1 MKLTTGSLARASSRR
16 PWMTLGMWV
25 VLIAI
30 AGALSSMWLSD
41 ALTTD
46 VDFTNE
52 PEAKQALELVEDRF
66 GREGVNEIFILRAED
81 ATVEDES
88 FRSYAAGV
96 QAEVATLNGDV
107 QGAVSYFDTQDP
119 SMVSEDGR
127 TALMFVT
134 FVDDGDLTEHEEDV
148 AAIRETGEVE
158 GFETL
163 SFGAVTLNNDF
174 STIAEEDLAKGETFG
189 ILIALI
195 VLVAVFGAIVAG
207 VVPLAMG
214 IASIAVALG
223 IVAVAGRFVD
233 FSFFVTNMLT
243 MMGLAVGIDYSLFIV
258 SRYREERSHGHDK
271 LEAIALAGNTA
282 SRAVFFSGMTV
293 VLALIGMLIV
303 PTTIFRSLAAGAIFV
318 VLVSVLASLTLLP
331 ALLSL
336 LGDKVNSLR
345 VFRRKSAANVAD
357 SHRFWDGIAH
367 RVMRRPVVSL
377 VVVAGALLIAASSY
391 LDINTGF
398 SGVTTLSDETMSK
411 RAFNALSADFSGG
424 LDSPLEVVIDGDM
437 GSPEAEAGIA
447 ELQELLAADGLF
459 GPATVETNEAG
470 DLTVVSAP
478 VKADP
483 SSAVATDSLERI
495 RGDYV
500 PQAFG
505 GVEDIEVLVGGITA
519 FNKDFFDLTD
529 TYTPIVFVFVLGMSF
544 VLLTVV
550 FRSIVVPIKAI
561 IMNLLSVGAAY
572 GVLVLV
578 NQNGFGADLLGF
590 QQVESIEAWLPLF
603 LFSVLFG
610 LSMDYHVFL
619 LSRIRERYL
628 ATGDNTESVAHG
640 LRTTGRL
647 ITGAALIMVAV
658 FGGFASGR
666 LADLQQTGLGLAVA
680 VALDATIVRV
690 VLVPASMRLLG
701 RWNWYFPRWLEWIPR
716 IGIEAP
722 EPVTAPTPR
731 GDATPV
737 RSGSV
742 EQT

>member
-223 IVAVAGRFVD
+223 IVAVVGRFVD

-377 VVVAGALLIAASSY
+377 VVVAGALLLAASSY

-424 LDSPLEVVIDGDM
+424 LDSPLEVVIDGDIDA
-437 GSPEAEAGIA
+437 PQVEAGIA
-447 ELQELLAADGLF
+447 EMRKLLAADGLF

-483 SSAVATDSLERI
+483 SSAVATESIERI

-505 GVEDIEVLVGGITA
+505 GVDGIEVLVGGDTA
-519 FNKDFFDLTD
+519 FSKDFFDLTD
-529 TYTPIVFVFVLGMSF
+529 YYTPIVFVLVLGMSF

-619 LSRIRERYL
+619 LSRIRERFDL
-628 ATGDNTESVAHG
+628 THDNTESVAYG
-640 LRTTGRL
+640 LRTTGGL

-658 FGGFASGR
+658 FGGFAAG
-666 LADLQQTGLGLAVA
+666 DLVMMQQFGFGLAVA
-680 VALDATIVRV
+680 VFLDATLVRS
-690 VLVPASMRLLG
+690 VLVPATMKLLG
-701 RWNWYFPRWLEWIPR
+701 DRNWYLPSWLQWLPNINIE
-716 IGIEAP
+716 GDYHEAP
-722 EPVTAPTPR
+722 PQVAVGEPALEVA
-731 GDATPV
+731 
-737 RSGSV
+737 S
-742 EQT
+742 

>member
-52 PEAKQALELVEDRF
+52 PEAKRALELVEERF

-96 QAEVATLNGDV
+96 QAEIATLNGDV

-424 LDSPLEVVIDGDM
+424 LDSPLEVVIDGDI

-483 SSAVATDSLERI
+483 SSAVATDSIERI

-505 GVEDIEVLVGGITA
+505 GVDGIEVLVGGDTA
-519 FNKDFFDLTD
+519 FSKDFFDLTD
-529 TYTPIVFVFVLGMSF
+529 YYTPIVFVLVLGMSF

-578 NQNGFGADLLGF
+578 NQNGLGADLLGF

-619 LSRIRERYL
+619 LSRIRERFDL
-628 ATGDNTESVAHG
+628 THDNTESVAYG
-640 LRTTGRL
+640 LRTTGGL

-658 FGGFASGR
+658 FGGFAAG
-666 LADLQQTGLGLAVA
+666 DLVMMQQMGFGLAVA
-680 VALDATIVRV
+680 VFLDATLVRS
-690 VLVPASMRLLG
+690 VLVPATMKMLG
-701 RWNWYFPRWLEWIPR
+701 DRNWYLPSWLQWLPNINIE
-716 IGIEAP
+716 GDYHEAP
-722 EPVTAPTPR
+722 PQVAVGEPALEVA
-731 GDATPV
+731 
-737 RSGSV
+737 S
-742 EQT
+742 

>member
-1 MKLTTGSLARASSRR
+1 MTVNNKGSRRATPTTQKRRSERSFSKLEARRLGMKLTTGSLARASSRR
-16 PWMTLGMWV
+16 PWTILGLWV
-25 VLIAI
+25 VLIAL
-30 AGALSSMWLSD
+30 AGALSSVWLSD

-46 VDFTNE
+46 VNFTNE
-52 PEAKQALELVEDRF
+52 PEAKRALELVEDRF
-66 GREGVNEIFILRAED
+66 GREGVSEIFIMRGEE

-258 SRYREERSHGHDK
+258 SRYREERSHGHEK

-282 SRAVFFSGMTV
+282 SRAVLFSGMTV
-293 VLALIGMLIV
+293 VLALVGMLIV
-303 PTTIFRSLAAGAIFV
+303 PMTIFRSLAAGAIFV

-331 ALLSL
+331 ALLTL

-345 VFRRKSAANVAD
+345 VFRRKSVANMAD
-357 SHRFWDGIAH
+357 SHRFWDGITH

-377 VVVAGALLIAASSY
+377 AVVAGALLIAASSY

-398 SGVTTLSDETMSK
+398 SGVTTLSEKTMSR

-424 LDSPLEVVIDGDM
+424 LDSPLEIVVHGDVD
-437 GSPEAEAGIA
+437 SPDAQAGIA
-447 ELQELLAADGLF
+447 EIQDLLAADGLF

-478 VKADP
+478 VKTDP
-483 SSAVATDSLERI
+483 ASVAATDSIERI

-500 PQAFG
+500 PQAFA
-505 GVEDIEVLVGGITA
+505 GVGAIEVLVGGDTA
-519 FNKDFFDLTD
+519 LNKDFFDLTD
-529 TYTPIVFVFVLGMSF
+529 SYTPIVFVFVLGMSF

-572 GVLVLV
+572 GIIVLV
-578 NQNGFGADLLGF
+578 NQKGFGADLLGF
-590 QQVESIEAWLPLF
+590 QQVESIEAYLPLF

-619 LSRIRERYL
+619 LSRIRERFDL
-628 ATGDNTESVAHG
+628 THDNSESVAYG
-640 LRTTGRL
+640 
-647 ITGAALIMVAV
+647 
-658 FGGFASGR
+658 FGSTR
-666 LADLQQTGLGLAVA
+666 
-680 VALDATIVRV
+680 
-690 VLVPASMRLLG
+690 
-701 RWNWYFPRWLEWIPR
+701 
-716 IGIEAP
+716 
-722 EPVTAPTPR
+722 
-731 GDATPV
+731 
-737 RSGSV
+737 
-742 EQT
+742 